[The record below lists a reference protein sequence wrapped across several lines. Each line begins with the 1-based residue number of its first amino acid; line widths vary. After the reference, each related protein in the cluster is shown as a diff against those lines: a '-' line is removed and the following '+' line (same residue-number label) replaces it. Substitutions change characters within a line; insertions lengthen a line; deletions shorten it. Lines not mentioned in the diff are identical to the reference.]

1 MKKEIRNANDFKQ
14 LGTIH
19 NRAVAQTDLINEE
32 TRTIPFILVSNDNSG
47 LRYDWWEDEIYE
59 EKLIPDGAT
68 FDRLNTFFKDHRM
81 SVDTAI
87 GKVVNTRV
95 ENGQIKADVIFGSDT
110 ESQTIFNKFREG
122 ILTDVSIGYSI
133 QDTKTT
139 KREKDYPLVEVTRF
153 DIHELSAVWKGFDKN
168 AKVGRNADDSNLEK
182 EVENNEENS
191 DLLEAETS
199 REKRARDLELIEKS
213 IIIS

>member
-1 MKKEIRNANDFKQ
+1 MLRNANDFQK

-19 NRAVAQTDLINEE
+19 NRAVAQINLINEE
-32 TRTIPFILVSNDNSG
+32 TRTIPFILVSNDNGG

-59 EKLIPDGAT
+59 EVLIPSGAT

-87 GKVVNTRV
+87 GKVTNIRL
-95 ENGQIKADVIFGSDT
+95 EDRQIKADVIFGSDN

-139 KREKDYPLVEVTRF
+139 KRDKDYPLVEVTRF

-168 AKVGRNADDSNLEK
+168 AKVGRSADINLEK
-182 EVENNEENS
+182 EVENNEE
-191 DLLEAETS
+191 DTELLRMEK
-199 REKRARDLELIEKS
+199 EKRERRLSLAERL
-213 IIIS
+213 

>member
-1 MKKEIRNANDFKQ
+1 MLRNANDFQQ
-14 LGTIH
+14 LGTVH

-32 TRTIPFILVSNDNSG
+32 TRTIPFILVSDDNSG

-87 GKVVNTRV
+87 GKVVNTRI
-95 ENGQIKADVIFGSDT
+95 EDGQIKADVIFGSDA

-168 AKVGRNADDSNLEK
+168 AKVGRSADENLEK
-182 EVENNEENS
+182 EVENNEEDTELLRMKEKRS
-191 DLLEAETS
+191 RDLLLA
-199 REKRARDLELIEKS
+199 EKS
-213 IIIS
+213 ILF

>member
-1 MKKEIRNANDFKQ
+1 MPKEIKVRNANDFKQ

-19 NRAVAQTDLINEE
+19 NRAVAETDLIDEE
-32 TRTIPFILVSNDNSG
+32 NNTIPFILVSEDNGG

-59 EKLIPDGAT
+59 EVLNPNGAT

-87 GKVVNTRV
+87 GKVTNTRL
-95 ENGQIKADVIFGSDT
+95 EDGKIKADVVFGTDT

-122 ILTDVSIGYSI
+122 ILTDVSIGYTI

-139 KREKDYPLVEVTRF
+139 KREKEYPLVEVTRF

-168 AKVGRNADDSNLEK
+168 AKVGRSADDENLEK
-182 EVENNEENS
+182 EVEKHEE
-191 DLLEAETS
+191 DAEFL
-199 REKRARDLELIEKS
+199 RKKEQRARDLMLAEKS
-213 IIIS
+213 ILI

>member
-1 MKKEIRNANDFKQ
+1 MLRNANDFKQ

-59 EKLIPDGAT
+59 EKLIPEGAT

-168 AKVGRNADDSNLEK
+168 AKVGRNVDEINLEK